1 MPDFGATFF
10 RQARLSMNHRIR
22 PFSILFPIPL
32 LLFLFLPFLAG
43 CERGSAGPK
52 PIYVPPSLERILVV
66 SFKNVAETAGKDISV
81 RCPLSGKTFLTGGVT
96 EGAKSILNQEL
107 RKRLQGREEFKFIS
121 PEEMSG
127 LQSELLTE
135 NGNILPERNLLTVT
149 GRKLGADAVLAGHI
163 YRYQERVG
171 GKFSVESP
179 ASVAFDLHLLRVSDG
194 RVIWTGAFDETQKAL
209 TDDLF
214 ELSSFIERDGQ
225 WITADQ
231 MAQAGLEE
239 ILSAFRLQ

>member
-1 MPDFGATFF
+1 
-10 RQARLSMNHRIR
+10 MNQRIR
-22 PFSILFPIPL
+22 PFPIFFPIPL
-32 LLFLFLPFLAG
+32 LLILLIPLLAG
-43 CERGSAGPK
+43 CERGSTGPK

-66 SFKNVAETAGKDISV
+66 SFKNIPESAGADISV

-96 EGAKSILNQEL
+96 EGAQALLNREL
-107 RKRLQGREEFKFIS
+107 RNRLQGREEFKFIS
-121 PEEMSG
+121 PEEMSD
-127 LQSELLTE
+127 LQSESLTE
-135 NGNILPERNLLTVT
+135 NGDILPERNLLTLT
-149 GRKLGADAVLAGHI
+149 GRKLGADAVLVGHI

-194 RVIWTGAFDETQKAL
+194 RVLWTGAFDETQKAL

-214 ELSSFIERDGQ
+214 ELPSFLERDGQ
-225 WITADQ
+225 WVTADQ
-231 MAQAGLEE
+231 MAEAGLEK